1 MSRVAPSK
9 YDSVTLWLH
18 GALAI
23 GIVTQLLLSSVMH
36 IPAGPGLGVRDWHRE
51 AFEIHARVGLAVA
64 VICALHW
71 LWLCSPF
78 SRPGVRCLF
87 PWTQRDKR
95 TLLYQEFKNLLRL
108 RSPSTRQLSPL
119 AGTVHGLGL
128 LAVSGSVGGGIIN
141 YLGYFVGVP
150 IPRAVLHWVSL
161 CHIAFGYLL
170 WVFVT
175 GHVLMALQHWIANS
189 LRAIEPRQQST
200 PLK

>member
-1 MSRVAPSK
+1 MIRVVPSK
-9 YDSVTLWLH
+9 YDPITLWLH

-23 GIVTQLLLSSVMH
+23 GIVTQLSLSSVMH

-64 VICALHW
+64 VICVLHW

-78 SRPGVRCLF
+78 SRPGVSSLF
-87 PWTQRDKR
+87 PWTRRDKR

-108 RSPSTRQLSPL
+108 QSPSTRRVSPL

-128 LAVSGSVGGGIIN
+128 LAVSGSVTGGIIN
-141 YLGYFVGVP
+141 YFGYFVGAP
-150 IPRAVLHWVSL
+150 IPRWVLHWVSVS
-161 CHIAFGYLL
+161 HIVFGYLL

-175 GHVLMALQHWIANS
+175 GHVLMALQHWITDSFDRTQA
-189 LRAIEPRQQST
+189 AP
-200 PLK
+200 